1 MAKSNKQIQTELD
14 KIKWES
20 SEFMGK
26 DMSGRMDYC
35 DWCDEAYSEPDDNSL
50 SSQCCLT
57 HDERE
62 KNCVCAKAY
71 KAMIKAKKE
80 SK

>member
-1 MAKSNKQIQTELD
+1 MAKSNKQIQKECD
-14 KIKWES
+14 KLKWES

-35 DWCDEAYSEPDDNSL
+35 DYCNDGCPFADEYAPTLCY
-50 SSQCCLT
+50 LT
-57 HDERE
+57 QEERE
-62 KNCVCAKAY
+62 QQYACAKAD
-71 KAMIKAKKE
+71 KAMKKAKQE